1 MIQSDTDDTSSE
13 GSFEMLCSTSV
24 LSMVQEE
31 EEGENLSEQLERLL
45 AKYEDPDAQD
55 ATFLLKRGFQPFTTG
70 AGGTIMIEH

>member
-31 EEGENLSEQLERLL
+31 EEGESLSEQLERLL

-55 ATFLLKRGFQPFTTG
+55 ATFENGVVFSLSLRELVGLS
-70 AGGTIMIEH
+70 